1 MTNNLFCP
9 SKIWDNERLPPL
21 RVKTSIAF
29 FPHQLFPQQRTRHRQ
44 GGGFWTSKCVHVS
57 TNRLKEPIFNRAR
70 SNISDIRWIF
80 PNSITATAPDDP
92 NPMSCHPFALLDPTN
107 DPRSVLDSKKLNVD
121 LDKSLA
127 RQSECISAAN
137 CTSWFQLE
145 PFCII
150 SGGRQQKIRL
160 SRWAYWNWSI

>member
-1 MTNNLFCP
+1 MGQWKTPTTPSINKNRIFCP
-9 SKIWDNERLPPL
+9 PNISP
-21 RVKTSIAF
+21 
-29 FPHQLFPQQRTRHRQ
+29 
-44 GGGFWTSKCVHVS
+44 
-57 TNRLKEPIFNRAR
+57 TNDQASAGRRFLNKQMRPCFNQSFKGTKQR
-70 SNISDIRWIF
+70 SNISDVRWIF

-137 CTSWFQLE
+137 CTSWFQLG